1 LRERTLNHV
10 TWPLDLLTA
19 PASGESPLKWFQR
32 IAEVLLRR
40 TVLDVA
46 GEPHEL
52 SEIEFYLHGEGH
64 PDPFTHGQALQRSS
78 GRWYFHKSGESYR
91 GGTYKGLDI
100 TFGPPDV
107 FGGILLRSLLTPD
120 GQLIN
125 GSSLCVEHLL
135 VRTGHRDVASLAG
148 AIGERNVAARDS
160 PLRLR
165 AVPERAQTIYYT
177 SRVGLTLKRVAEH
190 PEMPDYI
197 VRPYRALTQPRRIE
211 KGRVQLIIA
220 LHQAGES
227 ADAIAG
233 LTGAPKRT
241 VARYIAEHDRGRAL
255 ASIESLHGRS
265 LGAVDLCVLHGALAD
280 D

>member
-1 LRERTLNHV
+1 MPDF
-10 TWPLDLLTA
+10 PLTLLTA
-19 PASGESPLKWFQR
+19 PDPGESLLQWFQR

-46 GEPHEL
+46 GEAHEL
-52 SEIEFYLHGEGH
+52 CEIEFYLHGDDH

-107 FGGILLRSLLTPD
+107 FGGILLRSLLGPD

-135 VRTGHRDVASLAG
+135 ARTGHADVASLAA
-148 AIGERNVAARDS
+148 AIGEHDVAADDS
-160 PLRLR
+160 LLRLR

-197 VRPYRALTQPRRIE
+197 VRRYRALTQPRRIE

-220 LHQAGES
+220 LYEAGES
-227 ADAIAG
+227 ADAIAA

-241 VARYIAEHDRGRAL
+241 IARYIADHERGRAL
-255 ASIESLHGRS
+255 GSIESLHGRS
-265 LGAVDLCVLHGALAD
+265 LNATDLCVLHGALQS
-280 D
+280 

>member
-1 LRERTLNHV
+1 LC
-10 TWPLDLLTA
+10 
-19 PASGESPLKWFQR
+19 
-32 IAEVLLRR
+32 
-40 TVLDVA
+40 
-46 GEPHEL
+46 
-52 SEIEFYLHGEGH
+52 EIEFYLHGDDH

-100 TFGPPDV
+100 TFGPPEV
-107 FGGILLRSLLTPD
+107 FGGILLRSLTTSE

-135 VRTGHRDVASLAG
+135 ARTGHGDVASLAA
-148 AIGERNVAARDS
+148 AIGELEVDARES
-160 PLRLR
+160 PLCLR

-190 PEMPDYI
+190 PEMPDYL
-197 VRPYRALTQPRRIE
+197 VRRYRALTQPRRIE
-211 KGRVQLIIA
+211 KGRVQLILA

-227 ADAIAG
+227 ADAIAA

-241 VARYIAEHDRGRAL
+241 VARYVAEYESGRAL
-255 ASIESLHGRS
+255 ESITSLHGRS
-265 LGAVDLCVLHGALAD
+265 LNATDLCRLHGALR
-280 D
+280 

>member
-1 LRERTLNHV
+1 MTDMPDM
-10 TWPLDLLTA
+10 PLDLLTA
-19 PASGESPLKWFQR
+19 PDPGEPLSKWFQR

-46 GEPHEL
+46 GEAHEL

-64 PDPFTHGQALQRSS
+64 PDPFTHGQALQLSA

-100 TFGPPDV
+100 TFGPPDA
-107 FGGILLRSLLTPD
+107 FGGILLRSLLTPH
-120 GQLIN
+120 QLIN

-135 VRTGHRDVASLAG
+135 ARTDYGDVASLA
-148 AIGERNVAARDS
+148 AVIGERNVVAHDS

-197 VRPYRALTQPRRIE
+197 VRRYRALTQPRRIE

-220 LHQAGES
+220 LLEAGES
-227 ADAIAG
+227 ADAIAA

-241 VARYIAEHDRGRAL
+241 VERYIAEHERGRAL
-255 ASIESLHGRS
+255 ESIESLHGRS
-265 LGAVDLCVLHGALAD
+265 LNATQLCLLHGALQGDVLESA
-280 D
+280 

>member
-1 LRERTLNHV
+1 MPEF
-10 TWPLDLLTA
+10 PLELLTA
-19 PASGESPLKWFQR
+19 PDSGEPLLKWFQR

-46 GEPHEL
+46 GEAHEL
-52 SEIEFYLHGEGH
+52 CEIEFYLHGEGH
-64 PDPFTHGQALQRSS
+64 RDPFTHGQALQRSS

-100 TFGPPDV
+100 TFGPPDA
-107 FGGILLRSLLTPD
+107 FGGILLRSLLRPD

-135 VRTGHRDVASLAG
+135 ACTGHGSVASLAA
-148 AIGERNVAARDS
+148 AIGDRNVAAHDS

-197 VRPYRALTQPRRIE
+197 VRRYRALTEPRRIE

-220 LHQAGES
+220 LHQAGET
-227 ADAIAG
+227 ADAIAA
-233 LTGAPKRT
+233 LTGAPKHT
-241 VARYIAEHDRGRAL
+241 VARYIAEHERGRAFE
-255 ASIESLHGRS
+255 SIELLHGRS
-265 LGAVDLCVLHGALAD
+265 LNATDLCLLHGALQG
-280 D
+280 

>member
-1 LRERTLNHV
+1 LQ
-10 TWPLDLLTA
+10 LLTA
-19 PASGESPLKWFQR
+19 PDPGESLSTWFQR
-32 IAEVLLRR
+32 IAEALLQR

-46 GEPHEL
+46 GDAHEL
-52 SEIEFYLHGEGH
+52 CEIEFYFHGEGH

-100 TFGPPDV
+100 TFGPPDA
-107 FGGILLRSLLTPD
+107 FGGILLRSLSTSE

-135 VRTGHRDVASLAG
+135 ARTGHPDVASLAA
-148 AIGERNVAARDS
+148 AIGERNVTARES

-177 SRVGLTLKRVAEH
+177 SRVGLTLKRVTEH
-190 PEMPDYI
+190 PEMPDYL
-197 VRPYRALTQPRRIE
+197 VRRYRALTQPRRIE
-211 KGRVQLIIA
+211 KGRVQLILA

-227 ADAIAG
+227 ADAIAA
-233 LTGAPKRT
+233 LTGTPQRT
-241 VARYIAEHDRGRAL
+241 VARYVADYESGRAL
-255 ASIESLHGRS
+255 ESVESLHGRS
-265 LGAVDLCVLHGALAD
+265 LNATDLCRLHGALR
-280 D
+280 

>member
-1 LRERTLNHV
+1 MLDF
-10 TWPLDLLTA
+10 PLDLLTA
-19 PASGESPLKWFQR
+19 PDPGEPLSKWFQR
-32 IAEVLLRR
+32 IAEVLLRQ

-46 GEPHEL
+46 GAAHEL
-52 SEIEFYLHGEGH
+52 CEIEFYLHGEDH

-100 TFGPPDV
+100 TFGPPDA
-107 FGGILLRSLLTPD
+107 FGGILIRSLLTPE
-120 GQLIN
+120 GPLIN

-135 VRTGHRDVASLAG
+135 ARTGQDDVAALA
-148 AIGERNVAARDS
+148 AVIGERNVAAHDS

-190 PEMPDYI
+190 AAMPDYI
-197 VRPYRALTQPRRIE
+197 VRRYRALTQPRRIT

-227 ADAIAG
+227 ADAIAA

-241 VARYIAEHDRGRAL
+241 VARCVAEHERGRAL
-255 ASIESLHGRS
+255 ESIDFLHGRS
-265 LGAVDLCVLHGALAD
+265 LDTTDLCLLHGALQG
-280 D
+280 

>member
-1 LRERTLNHV
+1 MPDF
-10 TWPLDLLTA
+10 PLDLLTA
-19 PASGESPLKWFQR
+19 PDSGEPLLKWFQR

-46 GEPHEL
+46 GEAHEL
-52 SEIEFYLHGEGH
+52 CEIEFYLHGEGH
-64 PDPFTHGQALQRSS
+64 RDPFTHGQALQRSS

-107 FGGILLRSLLTPD
+107 FGGILLRSLLRPD

-135 VRTGHRDVASLAG
+135 ARTGHGSVASLAA
-148 AIGERNVAARDS
+148 AIGERSVAAHDS

-197 VRPYRALTQPRRIE
+197 VRRYRALTQPRRIE

-227 ADAIAG
+227 ADAIAA

-241 VARYIAEHDRGRAL
+241 VARTIAEHDRGRAFG
-255 ASIESLHGRS
+255 SIESLHGRS
-265 LGAVDLCVLHGALAD
+265 LNATDLCLLHGALQG
-280 D
+280 